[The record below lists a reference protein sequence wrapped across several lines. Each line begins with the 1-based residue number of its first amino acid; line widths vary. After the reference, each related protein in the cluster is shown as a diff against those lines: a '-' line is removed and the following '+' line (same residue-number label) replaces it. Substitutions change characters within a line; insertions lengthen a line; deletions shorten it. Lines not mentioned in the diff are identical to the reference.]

1 MALANSAAAKR
12 EGVSGQWESLVSG
25 GTGVGTLVLVWTLV
39 GTARSGDLG
48 GERSGD
54 LGGGHRS
61 GGPWWVGGGL
71 GGGSLGGSLGGG
83 LSGGLGGGLGGGS
96 LLGRGGRRG
105 AGSQKGREESVVSA
119 SHCDAVWDIS
129 AAEDVGT
136 GCENSPLRERAAVAA
151 DGDGDGAAGNIVTGD
166 KAGNTVAMKGRN

>member
-1 MALANSAAAKR
+1 M
-12 EGVSGQWESLVSG
+12 
-25 GTGVGTLVLVWTLV
+25 
-39 GTARSGDLG
+39 
-48 GERSGD
+48 
-54 LGGGHRS
+54 
-61 GGPWWVGGGL
+61 
-71 GGGSLGGSLGGG
+71 
-83 LSGGLGGGLGGGS
+83 GGGLGGGS

-105 AGSQKGREESVVSA
+105 AGSQKGRESVVSG

-151 DGDGDGAAGNIVTGD
+151 DGNGDGAAGNIVTGD

>member
-1 MALANSAAAKR
+1 M
-12 EGVSGQWESLVSG
+12 VSG
-25 GTGVGTLVLVWTLV
+25 
-39 GTARSGDLG
+39 
-48 GERSGD
+48 
-54 LGGGHRS
+54 
-61 GGPWWVGGGL
+61 
-71 GGGSLGGSLGGG
+71 
-83 LSGGLGGGLGGGS
+83 
-96 LLGRGGRRG
+96 
-105 AGSQKGREESVVSA
+105 